1 MERHSFRIVSD
12 DSPGRPTLNSLFNFS
27 HSLGTKLLSKL
38 CLGLSHLRKE
48 KFKIQNKSVPEVFL
62 RKGVAE
68 SFAAIYEAKL
78 QEKCDYPCQSVI
90 CNKKHLWR
98 VVSARTISSLCSGS
112 LGAES
117 TSYYFPAKPKLQ
129 RSRYKSYE

>member
-1 MERHSFRIVSD
+1 MERHSFCIVSD

-27 HSLGTKLLSKL
+27 YSLGTKLLSKL

-48 KFKIQNKSVPEVFL
+48 KFKHNFQNKSSVPEVFL

-68 SFAAIYEAKL
+68 NFAAIYEAKL

-98 VVSARTISSLCSGS
+98 VVSVRTINSLCSCS

-129 RSRYKSYE
+129 RSR